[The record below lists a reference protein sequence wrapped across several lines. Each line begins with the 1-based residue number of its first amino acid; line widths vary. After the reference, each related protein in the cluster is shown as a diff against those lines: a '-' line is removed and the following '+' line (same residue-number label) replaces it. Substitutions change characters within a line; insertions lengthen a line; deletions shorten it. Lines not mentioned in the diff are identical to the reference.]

1 MRQKFSRAVM
11 NNGLRHVRKKQISLK
26 YSQSRFCRKHVI
38 LIILNWTL
46 IVLFLLQLK
55 TELVFRVSRN
65 PIWAPIWSKFQNS
78 ILIKNLISWASTV
91 HVHFQTKTGPNPTQR
106 GTLQRS
112 LSRTIW
118 PFGFQRTP
126 WSVLLWYDSFQIL
139 KKSKKNQTMVKNLRF
154 KFYIVDSFG

>member
-46 IVLFLLQLK
+46 IVLFLCSNF
-55 TELVFRVSRN
+55 FRVSRN

-112 LSRTIW
+112 LSRTIG
-118 PFGFQRTP
+118 PFGSRRTP

-139 KKSKKNQTMVKNLRF
+139 KKSKKKIRRWLKIYVL
-154 KFYIVDSFG
+154 SFT

>member
-1 MRQKFSRAVM
+1 M

-46 IVLFLLQLK
+46 IVLFLCSSKLSSSHLVINLK
-55 TELVFRVSRN
+55 WKIFRVSRN

-91 HVHFQTKTGPNPTQR
+91 HVHFRNLNGAKTQR
-106 GTLQRS
+106 GTLERS
-112 LSRTIW
+112 ESDHTVITRVDYLTIW
-118 PFGFQRTP
+118 VPADIIVRNMSNFE
-126 WSVLLWYDSFQIL
+126 L
-139 KKSKKNQTMVKNLRF
+139 
-154 KFYIVDSFG
+154 FYPS